1 MSNRTYEVSFVR
13 RTAII
18 SMDEAILEKAKKG
31 DEQAQLTIIFAVKQV
46 TKTRFWIDFDNLVFK
61 QVLTS

>member
-18 SMDEAILEKAKKG
+18 SIDDELFEKAKKG
-31 DEQAQLTIIFAVKQV
+31 DEQAQLTISVAFKKATDV
-46 TKTRFWIDFDNLVFK
+46 RFWIDFDNLAFK
-61 QVLTS
+61 EVSTG